1 MKRLLL
7 ATDLSARSDRAL
19 ERGLQL
25 ARQHKAHLTV
35 LHVVDEDLPA
45 AVGTQLAATA
55 EKEIEALLA
64 RTATPGD
71 VDRSVCVTPGREHLA
86 ILEAAE
92 RDDCD
97 LIILGRHRDEAA
109 GRALRGTTMERV
121 LRQGRVP
128 VLVVAD
134 RTDAPYR
141 QVMVGIDFSVFSRFA
156 VKAGFA
162 IAPDADFHLVHAFQ
176 TPFEGFLPGS
186 AVRGE
191 VRGERDEALSRI
203 VDDEMSALF
212 GARAMKPAG
221 PGKLHRILRHGEVI
235 SVLRAEAARV
245 KPDLLVIGTHG
256 RVGIAH
262 ALLGS
267 VAENLLNHPPCDVL
281 AVKAW

>member
-35 LHVVDEDLPA
+35 LHIVDEDLPV

-55 EKEIEALLA
+55 EAEIETVLA
-64 RTATPGD
+64 KVGRPRD
-71 VDRSVCVTPGREHLA
+71 VELSICVIPGRDYRA
-86 ILEAAE
+86 IVEAAE
-92 RDDCD
+92 KDGCD
-97 LIILGRHRDEAA
+97 LVILGRHRDEA
-109 GRALRGTTMERV
+109 GDRPLRGTTMERV
-121 LRQGRVP
+121 LRLGRVP

-134 RTDAPYR
+134 RAGGPYR
-141 QVMVGIDFSVFSRFA
+141 RVMIGIDFSAFSRLA
-156 VKAGFA
+156 VKAALAVASG
-162 IAPDADFHLVHAFQ
+162 ADFNLVHAFQ
-176 TPFEGFLPGS
+176 VPFEGFLPGS
-186 AVRGE
+186 AARVD
-191 VRGERDEALSRI
+191 VQSERDEALARI
-203 VDDEMSALF
+203 IDEEMTALLDAHAAKAQ
-212 GARAMKPAG
+212 GN
-221 PGKLHRILRHGEVI
+221 LHRVLRHGETI